1 MNDARVELYSNCSKI
16 TVLIG
21 QVRYI
26 NIVTCLRGGVFFMS
40 KSLLG
45 NHLLGI
51 LVYSTTTTTAAI
63 ATASTTTTATAT
75 TFASVTV
82 TTTWELKDKG

>member
-26 NIVTCLRGGVFFMS
+26 NIVACLRGGVFFMS

-51 LVYSTTTTTAAI
+51 LV
-63 ATASTTTTATAT
+63 
-75 TFASVTV
+75 
-82 TTTWELKDKG
+82 